1 MDIHIENLRFSWS
14 ESGFE
19 LNIPSWRIPAGRS
32 VAIVGPS
39 GSGKSTFLKLLAG
52 IEQPCSGGIRFSSMP
67 SHSGTEH
74 ERRAFRQGHIG
85 FVFQDFR
92 LVDYLDVQG
101 NILIPWRLQES
112 VAMSQELVHVRLK
125 TLLQGLGLT
134 ALRHRP
140 VHQLSHGERQR
151 TAIARAMILQ
161 PKVVLADEPTGNLDP
176 ANKVIVRDMLLRETA
191 RTEATLIM
199 VTHDRGLVEAFDE
212 VQDFQAI
219 RNAHQPS
226 RTNS

>member
-1 MDIHIENLRFSWS
+1 
-14 ESGFE
+14 
-19 LNIPSWRIPAGRS
+19 
-32 VAIVGPS
+32 
-39 GSGKSTFLKLLAG
+39 
-52 IEQPCSGGIRFSSMP
+52 
-67 SHSGTEH
+67 
-74 ERRAFRQGHIG
+74 
-85 FVFQDFR
+85 
-92 LVDYLDVQG
+92 
-101 NILIPWRLQES
+101 
-112 VAMSQELVHVRLK
+112 MSQELVHVRLK

-140 VHQLSHGERQR
+140 IHQLSHGERQR